1 MIAEEWEF
9 KKVEEDMIVEN
20 AEITWD
26 NMLIQNAQIMNMD
39 DAIPLLRQNL

>member
-20 AEITWD
+20 AEITCD
-26 NMLIQNAQIMNMD
+26 NMLIQKDLITNMD
-39 DAIPLLRQNL
+39 DTISI